1 VIQFDLFE
9 QGGEWVLPHKRS
21 ALPLAAVEVE
31 PAADGWAYGARFH
44 ILRDDYHGA
53 GFSARA
59 GFHAEPTRA
68 EAIAS
73 ALAWIERHLI
83 RYPPEHARFTRWRKE
98 IA

>member
-21 ALPLAAVEVE
+21 ALPLATVEVE
-31 PAADGWAYGARFH
+31 PSADGWGYGASCH
-44 ILRDDYHGA
+44 INRDDYFGA
-53 GFSARA
+53 GFGTKGGRTA
-59 GFHAEPTRA
+59 PTRA